1 MVNKTKKRANR
12 LLKEG
17 TLPVVEDVLD
27 DLARELGEFEDHED
41 EEEFAGVTK
50 VTELAVKNID
60 VEGEEKQKVSET
72 MQQNDDD
79 EIEIQLSPGQKKKQQ
94 LPAFDEKDIYKH
106 DLVRVL
112 DVQSK
117 WAMEPIEHI
126 NMDNKFDNAFDGFI
140 QNIDKQ

>member
-126 NMDNKFDNAFDGFI
+126 NMDNKFDNAFGGFI

>member
-60 VEGEEKQKVSET
+60 VEGEEK
-72 MQQNDDD
+72 
-79 EIEIQLSPGQKKKQQ
+79 
-94 LPAFDEKDIYKH
+94 
-106 DLVRVL
+106 
-112 DVQSK
+112 
-117 WAMEPIEHI
+117 
-126 NMDNKFDNAFDGFI
+126 
-140 QNIDKQ
+140 